1 MALHVRLVSRKRA
14 SGESSLPAEN
24 AVARVYEQQAEA
36 QEVVARLQL
45 ARFDMRK
52 VSVVGKEDLDSQ
64 QVFGYY
70 RNVGKIK
77 YWGRSEKF
85 WGPLWEALD
94 GWAFFSVPGIG
105 PVVVA
110 GPLAGWTIATLSN
123 AAIFG
128 GMTALGSGL
137 YSIGIPQNQV
147 LHCEGALREGR
158 YLVLAH
164 GSASAIRMAREI
176 LGIWKASQA
185 ANR

>member
-1 MALHVRLVSRKRA
+1 MALHVCLMSRKRA
-14 SGESSLPAEN
+14 SGETILSAEN

-36 QEVVARLQL
+36 EAVVARLQS

-70 RNVGKIK
+70 RDGGRIK

-110 GPLAGWTIATLSN
+110 GPLAGWMVATLSN
-123 AAIFG
+123 AVIFG
-128 GMTALGSGL
+128 GLTALGTGL
-137 YSIGIPQNQV
+137 YSIGIPQDRC
-147 LHCEGALREGR
+147 LTAKARFAKAAIWCWPTGAP
-158 YLVLAH
+158 AK
-164 GSASAIRMAREI
+164 SARQRRFWESPCRSRP
-176 LGIWKASQA
+176 
-185 ANR
+185 

>member
-1 MALHVRLVSRKRA
+1 MALYVRLMSWKSA
-14 SGESSLPAEN
+14 SGEIVLPAEN
-24 AVARVYEQQAEA
+24 AVARVYEQQEDA
-36 QEVVARLQL
+36 QSVVARLRS
-45 ARFDMRK
+45 AGFDMRK

-70 RNVGKIK
+70 RDVGGIK

-110 GPLAGWTIATLSN
+110 GPLAGWMVATLSN
-123 AAIFG
+123 AVIFG
-128 GMTALGSGL
+128 ELTAVGTGL
-137 YSIGIPQNQV
+137 YSIGIPQDQV
-147 LHCEGALREGR
+147 LLCESALREGR

-164 GSASAIRMAREI
+164 GSANAVRTAREI
-176 LGIWKASQA
+176 LGVWRAPQV

>member
-1 MALHVRLVSRKRA
+1 M
-14 SGESSLPAEN
+14 E
-24 AVARVYEQQAEA
+24 AEA
-36 QEVVARLQL
+36 VVARLQS

-70 RNVGKIK
+70 RDGGRTK

-110 GPLAGWTIATLSN
+110 GPLAGWMVATLSN
-123 AAIFG
+123 ALNFG
-128 GMTALGSGL
+128 GLTALGTGL
-137 YSIGIPQNQV
+137 YSIGIPQDTV
-147 LHCEGALREGR
+147 LDCEGALREGR

-164 GSASAIRMAREI
+164 GSASEIRAAKEI
-176 LGIWKASQA
+176 LGVSLPQPPVK
-185 ANR
+185 RFLG